1 MIKNLPKYTFKKKDS
16 SSNVC
21 KRICLFIGRMIT
33 DYYLLYHII
42 YLVFTLLG
50 YCTKNYLY
58 FSFLL
63 VEIIPR
69 SLTLMYIIKS
79 FWIPKKQL
87 IVTLFLFYLFEYYFV
102 IFVYLWIPDQ
112 LPTRDCF
119 RFDDCLFTIFDQT
132 FKNSNGIIN
141 YLSDDNLLG
150 NDVLFLNVRF
160 WIDNLFAIVNIILIL
175 QMVAGIIIDSFSA
188 LRQGQGEVDE
198 DRYNVCLI
206 CGLHRTELN
215 KLYGNEEGY
224 NEHIKL
230 DHYFWNYMFLIFNLL
245 KKKPNELMGIDEFI
259 FNKYKENQST
269 GWIPFK
275 TCKKKLEVD
284 ERNGGEKE
292 NEDNDDN

>member
-1 MIKNLPKYTFKKKDS
+1 
-16 SSNVC
+16 
-21 KRICLFIGRMIT
+21 
-33 DYYLLYHII
+33 
-42 YLVFTLLG
+42 
-50 YCTKNYLY
+50 
-58 FSFLL
+58 
-63 VEIIPR
+63 
-69 SLTLMYIIKS
+69 
-79 FWIPKKQL
+79 
-87 IVTLFLFYLFEYYFV
+87 
-102 IFVYLWIPDQ
+102 
-112 LPTRDCF
+112 
-119 RFDDCLFTIFDQT
+119 
-132 FKNSNGIIN
+132 
-141 YLSDDNLLG
+141 
-150 NDVLFLNVRF
+150 
-160 WIDNLFAIVNIILIL
+160 
-175 QMVAGIIIDSFSA
+175 MVAGIIIDSFSA